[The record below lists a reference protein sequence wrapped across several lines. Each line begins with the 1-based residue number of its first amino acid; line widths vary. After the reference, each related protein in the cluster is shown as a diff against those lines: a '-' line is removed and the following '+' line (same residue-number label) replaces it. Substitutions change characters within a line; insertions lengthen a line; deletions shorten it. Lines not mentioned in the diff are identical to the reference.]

1 MELVKRIYLNA
12 SNENHN
18 REITKG
24 PYFNFINFCVSYF
37 MILTNIIN
45 TDFELYYCL
54 DEFLYSTQVMS
65 QITPLEVD
73 ILFTLCHLLHQRAG

>member
-1 MELVKRIYLNA
+1 MKIGIEKSLKVYALRFDMIKLVFIKI
-12 SNENHN
+12 
-18 REITKG
+18 IF
-24 PYFNFINFCVSYF
+24 FNYIFG
-37 MILTNIIN
+37 
-45 TDFELYYCL
+45 LYCCL

>member
-1 MELVKRIYLNA
+1 MNSKLKSVHK
-12 SNENHN
+12 
-18 REITKG
+18 IT
-24 PYFNFINFCVSYF
+24 I
-37 MILTNIIN
+37 
-45 TDFELYYCL
+45 TDFQSFYYL

>member
-1 MELVKRIYLNA
+1 MRLIKVIK
-12 SNENHN
+12 S
-18 REITKG
+18 
-24 PYFNFINFCVSYF
+24 
-37 MILTNIIN
+37 
-45 TDFELYYCL
+45 DFKLYYFL

>member
-12 SNENHN
+12 SNENRN
-18 REITKG
+18 REVTKG
-24 PYFNFINFCVSYF
+24 HYFNCITFSAFLYAN
-37 MILTNIIN
+37 LIIN
-45 TDFELYYCL
+45 LDCTLYFV